1 MLCNNCHSS
10 NAPGAKF
17 CAVCGASLQDDY
29 KQDYQQDP
37 QQDLQH
43 GYREDSEKAYSY
55 DDGFSSNR
63 GQMPEERHDYE
74 YYPDDNNYGNNS
86 GYGNNAYGNNA
97 YGNNN
102 GWNGGYNN
110 NGYNDYNNNGYGGY
124 NSGYNNNPVYGYNN
138 YGGYGQPSTLR
149 QNQRSVGAIIIYMIS
164 GVIGLLGMLMT
175 VLPSFDS
182 VKLLGKYS
190 SYASSSS
197 DRYNNVFDIVK
208 KYFDGNGLTKSDSQ
222 VTAIIILVMFIT
234 PMVFQLIWAILSFC
248 RSRGAGAIGMVGS
261 IIYLSVASYWMLFLR
276 NELAIGKYF
285 ISGHT
290 SKSLSD
296 SIKVLGVKYSDAVTI
311 VPYLMVVFGVAG
323 IVFSAIQ
330 IAKRDR
336 VR

>member
-1 MLCNNCHSS
+1 
-10 NAPGAKF
+10 
-17 CAVCGASLQDDY
+17 
-29 KQDYQQDP
+29 
-37 QQDLQH
+37 
-43 GYREDSEKAYSY
+43 
-55 DDGFSSNR
+55 
-63 GQMPEERHDYE
+63 
-74 YYPDDNNYGNNS
+74 
-86 GYGNNAYGNNA
+86 
-97 YGNNN
+97 
-102 GWNGGYNN
+102 
-110 NGYNDYNNNGYGGY
+110 
-124 NSGYNNNPVYGYNN
+124 
-138 YGGYGQPSTLR
+138 
-149 QNQRSVGAIIIYMIS
+149 MIS
-164 GVIGLLGMLMT
+164 GVLGLLGMLMT
-175 VLPSFDS
+175 ILPSFDS

-208 KYFDGNGLTKSDSQ
+208 KYFEGNGLTKSDSQ

-234 PMVFQLIWAILSFC
+234 PMVFQLIWVILSFC

-276 NELAIGKYF
+276 NELAIGKYY
-285 ISGHT
+285 ISGNT

-296 SIKVLGVKYSDAVTI
+296 SIKMFGIKYSDAVTI

>member
-10 NAPGAKF
+10 NAAGAKF

-29 KQDYQQDP
+29 KQEYQQESG
-37 QQDLQH
+37 QD
-43 GYREDSEKAYSY
+43 YREDTEKAYSY

-86 GYGNNAYGNNA
+86 GYGNNAYGSNG
-97 YGNNN
+97 YGSN
-102 GWNGGYNN
+102 GYNN
-110 NGYNDYNNNGYGGY
+110 
-124 NSGYNNNPVYGYNN
+124 GYNNNPVYGYDN
-138 YGGYGQPSTLR
+138 YGGHGQPSTLR

-164 GVIGLLGMLMT
+164 GVLGLLGMLMT
-175 VLPSFDS
+175 ILPSFDS

-197 DRYNNVFDIVK
+197 DRYNN
-208 KYFDGNGLTKSDSQ
+208 
-222 VTAIIILVMFIT
+222 AIIILVMFIT
-234 PMVFQLIWAILSFC
+234 PMVFQLIWVILSFC

-276 NELAIGKYF
+276 NELAIGKYY
-285 ISGHT
+285 ISGNT

-296 SIKVLGVKYSDAVTI
+296 SIKMFGIKYSDAVTI

>member
-10 NAPGAKF
+10 NAAGAKF

-29 KQDYQQDP
+29 QQGYQRES
-37 QQDLQH
+37 QQ
-43 GYREDSEKAYSY
+43 GYQEDTEKAYSY

-63 GQMPEERHDYE
+63 GQMAEERHDYE
-74 YYPDDNNYGNNS
+74 YYPDDSNYGNNS
-86 GYGNNAYGNNA
+86 GYGNNAYGNSG
-97 YGNNN
+97 YNNN
-102 GWNGGYNN
+102 GYNGGYNN
-110 NGYNDYNNNGYGGY
+110 NGYNGYNNGYGGY
-124 NSGYNNNPVYGYNN
+124 NNGYNNNQIYGYNN
-138 YGGYGQPSTLR
+138 GYGGYNQPSTLR

-164 GVIGLLGMLMT
+164 GVLGLLGMLMT

-182 VKLLGKYS
+182 VKLLGNYS

-222 VTAIIILVMFIT
+222 VTAIIILVMFVT

-248 RSRGAGAIGMVGS
+248 RSRGAGSIGMVGS

-296 SIKVLGVKYSDAVTI
+296 SIKVLGVKYSNAVTI